1 MNKSYGLVFS
11 EISGT
16 WIAVAEHVR
25 ARGKRS
31 ASAVLLS
38 AASLLLSP
46 DVLAAPPTGPPPAAT
61 QLPTGGQ
68 VTAGQATIN
77 QTTSATSAVMNINQ
91 STQRA
96 AIGWNTFNLG
106 SAGTINFNQPSAQS
120 VTLNR
125 VNDTNPSQIFGK
137 INAPGTV
144 WLLNPN
150 GVYFGASSR
159 VDVGALVATTYHM
172 SDADFMAGKT
182 TFSRNGALGSVVND
196 GELKA
201 RLDGYIALM
210 APEVR
215 NQGVVVANRGTVVLA
230 AGEAITLDFDGA
242 SKLTGITVKASD
254 IATLIENKHAIET
267 PDGQIILSAQSANQL
282 RQGVVRNS
290 GSLLANGGAS
300 TITRKGG
307 RILLDGDDISLTSTS
322 TIEAKG
328 ELGGG
333 VVLVG

>member
-1 MNKSYGLVFS
+1 MRQKVTPLALEPGLF
-11 EISGT
+11 
-16 WIAVAEHVR
+16 
-25 ARGKRS
+25 
-31 ASAVLLS
+31 VLRKPQAKQWALALL
-38 AASLLLSP
+38 AASCLPVGSQNVGVVP
-46 DVLAAPPTGPPPAAT
+46 AT
-61 QLPTGGQ
+61 QLPQGGKVLGGAASITQSTGNLQ
-68 VTAGQATIN
+68 IN
-77 QTTSATSAVMNINQ
+77 QTTPRAVLE
-91 STQRA
+91 
-96 AIGWNTFNLG
+96 WNSFNLG
-106 SAGTINFNQPSAQS
+106 SKAQVNFVQPSSSS
-120 VTLNR
+120 VALNR
-125 VNDTNPSQIFGK
+125 VLDTQASQILGR
-137 INAPGTV
+137 INANGQV
-144 WLLNPN
+144 FISNPN
-150 GVYFGASSR
+150 GVLFGPTAQ
-159 VDVGALVATTYHM
+159 VDVGGLLVTTHGI
-172 SDADFMAGKT
+172 SNDDFMAGKT

-307 RILLDGDDISLTSTS
+307 RILLDGDDISLTSTDRLMHRLS
-322 TIEAKG
+322 WSP
-328 ELGGG
+328 
-333 VVLVG
+333 